1 VPRRKKQ
8 REARQ
13 AASEVAASAEAR
25 RAMIRAR
32 QAVKA
37 LGVAATAATAL
48 IKSAWRTG
56 GGHARAFG

>member
-1 VPRRKKQ
+1 M
-8 REARQ
+8 
-13 AASEVAASAEAR
+13 AASAEAR